1 MEPSFLII
9 AGIIA
14 ISGMAAIM
22 LPQQIHCGLC
32 AALCFLGTG
41 ALYLYLDAEF
51 IGLIQL
57 MVYVGAVAVLI
68 LFTILLTRPM
78 PEPGD
83 EPPVKRV
90 SFWSGALAGIAVAI
104 VLGSL
109 FLMMPAPEP
118 LKEVPLLKIEALG
131 VALTTTQVVPL
142 MVVALLL
149 TSALIGAVII
159 ASPEQED
166 KS

>member
-57 MVYVGAVAVLI
+57 MVYVGAVMLI
-68 LFTILLTRPM
+68 LLPPSSTAGATAETRRSAI
-78 PEPGD
+78 
-83 EPPVKRV
+83 VKRV

-109 FLMMPAPEP
+109 FLMMPPTPEP
-118 LKEVPLLKIEALG
+118 LKEVPLLKIEAL
-131 VALTTTQVVPL
+131 VLR
-142 MVVALLL
+142 
-149 TSALIGAVII
+149 
-159 ASPEQED
+159 SPPP
-166 KS
+166 